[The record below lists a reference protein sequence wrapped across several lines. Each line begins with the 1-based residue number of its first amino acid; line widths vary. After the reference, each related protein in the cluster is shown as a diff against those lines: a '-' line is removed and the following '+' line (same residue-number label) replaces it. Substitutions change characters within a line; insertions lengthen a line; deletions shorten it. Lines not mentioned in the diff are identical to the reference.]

1 MEKLRNTY
9 YSPKG
14 YWKGYAAAQ
23 KLAEAAGV
31 KESEAGCGLKSNQS
45 GKLYLPRPKFI
56 PQAKFDIMRQNE
68 AHQAELLFLP
78 HDKGYKYALT
88 VIDVASRYK
97 AARPLKTKQASEVAK
112 AFVKIYAGK
121 LKFPKILLVEPGRE
135 FMGETKKICPPMARH
150 SVRAE

>member
-1 MEKLRNTY
+1 M
-9 YSPKG
+9 
-14 YWKGYAAAQ
+14 
-23 KLAEAAGV
+23 
-31 KESEAGCGLKSNQS
+31 
-45 GKLYLPRPKFI
+45 
-56 PQAKFDIMRQNE
+56 
-68 AHQAELLFLP
+68 LFLP